1 MISRL
6 ITKCQLKKAGYVW
19 NIRDDQELIWDIFY
33 YIYRD
38 DEEFISSTHSAN
50 K

>member
-6 ITKCQLKKAGYVW
+6 ITKGQLKKAGYVW
-19 NIRDDQELIWDIFY
+19 NMRDDQELISDIFY

-38 DEEFISSTHSAN
+38 DQEFISSIHTAN